1 MACKRSPLLG
11 AFGFELHHGQRIAT
25 WTGASVVIDSLVYAF
40 SIITRA
46 AQHPLLPSKTVASE
60 EIGGRVTDHV
70 ERRRH
75 KRHENPNLLVTIDGH
90 TYQAGNWSLGGVLL
104 IGYDGEKNLG
114 EAIRGEIGFAGEAE
128 RHPFEAL
135 VVRQNRDSGELA
147 FGFAGLSDLALDLLS
162 RHAAA

>member
-1 MACKRSPLLG
+1 M
-11 AFGFELHHGQRIAT
+11 
-25 WTGASVVIDSLVYAF
+25 
-40 SIITRA
+40 
-46 AQHPLLPSKTVASE
+46 
-60 EIGGRVTDHV
+60 TDFV

-75 KRHENPNLLVTIDGH
+75 KRHENPNLLITVDGH
-90 TYQAGNWSLGGVLL
+90 TYQARNWSLGGVLL
-104 IGYDGEKNLG
+104 IGYDGEKTLG
-114 EAIRGEIGFAGEAE
+114 EAIRGELGFAGEAE